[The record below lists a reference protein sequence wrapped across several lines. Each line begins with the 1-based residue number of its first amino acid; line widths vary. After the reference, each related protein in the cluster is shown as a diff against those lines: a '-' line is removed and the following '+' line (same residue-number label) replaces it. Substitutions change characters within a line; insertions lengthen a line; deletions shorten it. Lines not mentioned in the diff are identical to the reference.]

1 MSKLLREQWARLAF
15 GKRNTSINESA
26 DQQAVLDTIV
36 QSNITDDGPEA
47 EETFYSSLVRSAT
60 LSDFEAQVK
69 YSPSIELNFR
79 DFLGDCD
86 DHSIDPEAALGY
98 IREKYAV
105 PHQMEKNPRTRVK
118 KWYGGSI

>member
-15 GKRNTSINESA
+15 GKRNASINESA
-26 DQQAVLDTIV
+26 DQQAILDNIV
-36 QSNITDDGPEA
+36 QSNITGDGPKIEEA
-47 EETFYSSLVRSAT
+47 FYSGLVRSAT

-69 YSPSIELNFR
+69 YSPSIKLVFR

-105 PHQMEKNPRTRVK
+105 PHQMEKNPKTRVK
-118 KWYGGSI
+118 KWYGGSL